1 MNGWR
6 MDRLIVGWMNGRM
19 MDGYMVEWMKG
30 LTGGWADG

>member
-6 MDRLIVGWMNGRM
+6 MDRLIVGWMNGR

>member
-6 MDRLIVGWMNGRM
+6 IDRLIVGWMNGR